1 MKKKLHIY
9 KSIHILKDHFELNF
23 LPEYCQFTSL
33 MMKTGRLEGAQA
45 YVILEKQLKYQQLTN
60 ASFTWKF
67 KNIN

>member
-23 LPEYCQFTSL
+23 LLENCQFTSL

-45 YVILEKQLKYQQLTN
+45 YVILEKQLKILAVN
-60 ASFTWKF
+60 KCKF
-67 KNIN
+67 YLEIQKH